1 MLLHSEAKSIC
12 GSIITWCKSQPCTLK
27 KKIKVQW
34 SFPKTGYFTATICES
49 LKQQY
54 FLAYSCQWLRN
65 GGQKVP
71 AHPSVEP
78 QWSCNLQLCT
88 CCTAGQNVTM
98 QRRCHQKYIHVLICR
113 DAGHTA
119 ARVMHLF
126 DNITPLM
133 LSVPQSGSCS
143 GSPKLPLDFPSIS
156 HTLFSSFYTPLLPPC
171 RRKNKYYHE
180 RILDFWKC

>member
-1 MLLHSEAKSIC
+1 MWCSIHKWTLSNYYFPNHTIQQPESYLAVTVTNKKNKRNLKNECKSFHNIKKIQSHHSQFEMLLHSEAKSIC

-98 QRRCHQKYIHVLICR
+98 QRRCHQKYIHVLMR
-113 DAGHTA
+113 ATQQ
-119 ARVMHLF
+119 LE
-126 DNITPLM
+126 
-133 LSVPQSGSCS
+133 SCIF
-143 GSPKLPLDFPSIS
+143 LTI
-156 HTLFSSFYTPLLPPC
+156 
-171 RRKNKYYHE
+171 
-180 RILDFWKC
+180 